1 MATYNGNTVYPKK
14 FNQWINNWL
23 DDNNYKDYYVS
34 DQQKEALFKAS
45 AHDEESEAWNEEV
58 YCEIDNEIY
67 VKKEG
72 YFNWFKQFLMKNNF
86 SCSLIYDCIDDML
99 EKAYFTDDSEE
110 EAKIVEMIKLNIQQT
125 NEEEP
130 NHEYNFNYSEEEFN
144 EKYGYLTR
152 KIKPPQQEGL
162 IKNFFDQYNFTKK
175 ELTQI
180 IDIANKKLAQLF

>member
-1 MATYNGNTVYPKK
+1 
-14 FNQWINNWL
+14 L
-23 DDNNYKDYYVS
+23 DNNNYKDYYVS

-58 YCEIDNEIY
+58 YYEIDNKIY
-67 VKKEG
+67 EKKEG
-72 YFNWFKQFLMKNNF
+72 YFNWFKQFLMINNF
-86 SCSLIYDCIDDML
+86 SCSLICDSTDDML
-99 EKAYFTDDSEE
+99 EKAYFTDNAEE

-175 ELTQI
+175 ELVQI
-180 IDIANKKLAQLF
+180 IDIANKKLAQLV